1 MSSAWD
7 YEANACSKDDKFGA
21 KFEGCEVAMGAP
33 TIGERR
39 LFVNSEHCLNLKNK
53 PSNHEK
59 RLSNLDQNL
68 VKDSNAHQILLSD
81 RATACFLFSDDSKFL
96 AFSEWTADKMQ
107 IVKILRLADM
117 SIKTDNKRK
126 RVVEFL
132 SFDDGLLEILDSP
145 IFMPKNYTLDIRT
158 LFDLI
163 NLKNSFHIYI
173 CKI

>member
-7 YEANACSKDDKFGA
+7 YEANACSSDGNFSA

-33 TIGERR
+33 TLGELR
-39 LFVNSEHCLNLKNK
+39 LFINSEHCLNLKNE
-53 PSNHEK
+53 PSNHAK
-59 RLSNLDQNL
+59 TSLMDKNL
-68 VKDSNAHQILLSD
+68 VKDDIADQILLSE
-81 RATACFLFSDDSKFL
+81 RATACFLFSEDSKFL

-107 IVKILRLADM
+107 IVKVVRLADM
-117 SIKTDNKRK
+117 SIKTDNNRK

-158 LFDLI
+158 LFDD
-163 NLKNSFHIYI
+163 
-173 CKI
+173 KI

>member
-7 YEANACSKDDKFGA
+7 YEANACSKDGKFSA

-33 TIGERR
+33 TLGELR
-39 LFVNSEHCLNLKNK
+39 LFVNQDLNLQNNFSNQKEG
-53 PSNHEK
+53 PS
-59 RLSNLDQNL
+59 NL
-68 VKDSNAHQILLSD
+68 VKADNTNQILLSD
-81 RATACFLFSDDSKFL
+81 RATACFLFSGDSKFL

-107 IVKILRLADM
+107 IVKVVHLADV
-117 SIKTDNKRK
+117 SIKTDNRRK

-158 LFDLI
+158 LFDD
-163 NLKNSFHIYI
+163 
-173 CKI
+173 KI

>member
-7 YEANACSKDDKFGA
+7 YEANTCSSDGKFSA

-33 TIGERR
+33 TLGELR
-39 LFVNSEHCLNLKNK
+39 LFINSEHCLKLKNE

-59 RLSNLDQNL
+59 RLSNFDQNL
-68 VKDSNAHQILLSD
+68 VKDDDTLQILLSE
-81 RATACFLFSDDSKFL
+81 RATACFLFSEDSKFL

-107 IVKILRLADM
+107 IVKVVHLANM
-117 SIKTDNKRK
+117 SIKTDNRRK

-145 IFMPKNYTLDIRT
+145 IFMPKNYTLNVHI
-158 LFDLI
+158 LF
-163 NLKNSFHIYI
+163 
-173 CKI
+173 

>member
-7 YEANACSKDDKFGA
+7 YETNACSSDGKFSA

-33 TIGERR
+33 TLGELR
-39 LFVNSEHCLNLKNK
+39 LFINSEHYLNLKNELL
-53 PSNHEK
+53 NHEK
-59 RLSNLDQNL
+59 TSSVDQNL
-68 VKDSNAHQILLSD
+68 VKDGSAHQILLSE
-81 RATACFLFSDDSKFL
+81 RATACFLFSGDSKFL

-107 IVKILRLADM
+107 IIKVVRLADM
-117 SIKTDNKRK
+117 SIKIAGKPK

-158 LFDLI
+158 LFDD
-163 NLKNSFHIYI
+163 
-173 CKI
+173 KI

>member
-7 YEANACSKDDKFGA
+7 YEANACSKDGKFSA

-33 TIGERR
+33 TIGELR
-39 LFVNSEHCLNLKNK
+39 LFINSEHYINLKNE

-59 RLSNLDQNL
+59 RLLNLDQNL
-68 VKDSNAHQILLSD
+68 VKDDDTLQILLSE

-107 IVKILRLADM
+107 IIKVVRLADM
-117 SIKTDNKRK
+117 SIKTDNRRK

-132 SFDDGLLEILDSP
+132 SFDDGVLEILDSP

-158 LFDLI
+158 LFDD
-163 NLKNSFHIYI
+163 
-173 CKI
+173 KI

>member
-7 YEANACSKDDKFGA
+7 YETSACSNDGKFSA

-33 TIGERR
+33 TIGELR
-39 LFVNSEHCLNLKNK
+39 LFINSKHCLNLKNEL
-53 PSNHEK
+53 SNHEK
-59 RLSNLDQNL
+59 TSSVDQNL
-68 VKDSNAHQILLSD
+68 AKYGSADQILLSE
-81 RATACFLFSDDSKFL
+81 RATACFLFSNDSKFL
-96 AFSEWTADKMQ
+96 AFCEWTTDKMQ

-132 SFDDGLLEILDSP
+132 SFDDGVLKILDSP

-158 LFDLI
+158 LFND
-163 NLKNSFHIYI
+163 
-173 CKI
+173 KI

>member
-7 YEANACSKDDKFGA
+7 YEANACSSDGKFSA

-33 TIGERR
+33 TLGELR
-39 LFVNSEHCLNLKNK
+39 LFINSKHCLNLKNE
-53 PSNHEK
+53 PY
-59 RLSNLDQNL
+59 L
-68 VKDSNAHQILLSD
+68 VKDDDALQILLSE
-81 RATACFLFSDDSKFL
+81 RATACFLFSEDSKFL

-107 IVKILRLADM
+107 IVKIVRLADM

-132 SFDDGLLEILDSP
+132 SFNDGLLEILDSP

-158 LFDLI
+158 LFND
-163 NLKNSFHIYI
+163 
-173 CKI
+173 KI

>member
-7 YEANACSKDDKFGA
+7 YEANACSSDGKFSA

-33 TIGERR
+33 TLGELR
-39 LFVNSEHCLNLKNK
+39 LFINSEHCLNLKNE
-53 PSNHEK
+53 PSNHTK

-68 VKDSNAHQILLSD
+68 AKYDIAHQILLSE

-107 IVKILRLADM
+107 IVKVVRLADM
-117 SIKTDNKRK
+117 SIKTDNNRK

-132 SFDDGLLEILDSP
+132 SFDDGVLKILDSP
-145 IFMPKNYTLDIRT
+145 IFMPKNYALDIRT
-158 LFDLI
+158 LFND
-163 NLKNSFHIYI
+163 
-173 CKI
+173 KI

>member
-7 YEANACSKDDKFGA
+7 YEANACSSDGKFSA

-33 TIGERR
+33 TLGELR
-39 LFVNSEHCLNLKNK
+39 LFINSEYYINLKNEF
-53 PSNHEK
+53 SNHAK
-59 RLSNLDQNL
+59 TSSMDKNL
-68 VKDSNAHQILLSD
+68 VKDDIAHQILLSE

-107 IVKILRLADM
+107 IIKVVRLADM
-117 SIKTDNKRK
+117 SKKTAGKPK

-145 IFMPKNYTLDIRT
+145 IFMPKNYTLNVRI
-158 LFDLI
+158 L
-163 NLKNSFHIYI
+163 S
-173 CKI
+173 

>member
-7 YEANACSKDDKFGA
+7 YEANACSSDGKFSA

-33 TIGERR
+33 TLGELR
-39 LFVNSEHCLNLKNK
+39 LFINSEHFINLKNK
-53 PSNHEK
+53 PSNHAK
-59 RLSNLDQNL
+59 RLLNLDQNL
-68 VKDSNAHQILLSD
+68 AKYGSANQILLSE
-81 RATACFLFSDDSKFL
+81 RATACFLFSKGSKFL

-107 IVKILRLADM
+107 IIKIVRLADM
-117 SIKTDNKRK
+117 SIKTAGKPK

-158 LFDLI
+158 LFD
-163 NLKNSFHIYI
+163 NKF
-173 CKI
+173 

>member
-7 YEANACSKDDKFGA
+7 YEANACSSDGKFSA

-33 TIGERR
+33 TLGELR
-39 LFVNSEHCLNLKNK
+39 LFINSEHCLNLKNK
-53 PSNHEK
+53 PSNHAK

-68 VKDSNAHQILLSD
+68 VKDDDVLQILLSE
-81 RATACFLFSDDSKFL
+81 RATACFLFSEDSKFL
-96 AFSEWTADKMQ
+96 AFSEWMAGKMQ
-107 IVKILRLADM
+107 IIKILRLADM

-145 IFMPKNYTLDIRT
+145 IFMPKNYTLDICT
-158 LFDLI
+158 LFDD
-163 NLKNSFHIYI
+163 
-173 CKI
+173 KI

>member
-7 YEANACSKDDKFGA
+7 YEANSCSKNGKFSA

-33 TIGERR
+33 TIGELR
-39 LFVNSEHCLNLKNK
+39 LFINSEHYLNLKNEL
-53 PSNHEK
+53 SNHAK
-59 RLSNLDQNL
+59 ISSVNQNL
-68 VKDSNAHQILLSD
+68 VRDGGIHQILLSE
-81 RATACFLFSDDSKFL
+81 RATACFLFSKDSKFL

-132 SFDDGLLEILDSP
+132 SFDDGKLEILDSP
-145 IFMPKNYTLDIRT
+145 IFMPKNYTLDICT
-158 LFDLI
+158 LFDD
-163 NLKNSFHIYI
+163 
-173 CKI
+173 KI

>member
-7 YEANACSKDDKFGA
+7 YEANACSSDGKFSA

-33 TIGERR
+33 TLGELR
-39 LFVNSEHCLNLKNK
+39 LFINSKHCLKLKNE

-59 RLSNLDQNL
+59 RLSNFDQNL
-68 VKDSNAHQILLSD
+68 VKDDDTLQILLSE
-81 RATACFLFSDDSKFL
+81 RATACFLFSEDSKFL

-107 IVKILRLADM
+107 IVKVVRLDDM
-117 SIKTDNKRK
+117 SIKTAGKPK

-132 SFDDGLLEILDSP
+132 SFDDSLLEILDSP

-158 LFDLI
+158 LFED
-163 NLKNSFHIYI
+163 
-173 CKI
+173 KI

>member
-7 YEANACSKDDKFGA
+7 YEASACSNDGKFSA

-33 TIGERR
+33 TLGGLR
-39 LFVNSEHCLNLKNK
+39 LFVNSEHYLNLKNEL
-53 PSNHEK
+53 SNHEK

-68 VKDSNAHQILLSD
+68 AKYGSADQILFSE

-107 IVKILRLADM
+107 IVKVVRLADM
-117 SIKTDNKRK
+117 SIKTAEKPK

-132 SFDDGLLEILDSP
+132 SFDDGVLEILDSP
-145 IFMPKNYTLDIRT
+145 IFIAKKLHTRYPHA
-158 LFDLI
+158 F
-163 NLKNSFHIYI
+163 
-173 CKI
+173 

>member
-7 YEANACSKDDKFGA
+7 YEANACSSDGKFSA

-33 TIGERR
+33 TLGKLR
-39 LFVNSEHCLNLKNK
+39 LFINSKHCLKLKNE

-59 RLSNLDQNL
+59 RLSNFDQNL
-68 VKDSNAHQILLSD
+68 VKDDDTLQILLSE
-81 RATACFLFSDDSKFL
+81 RATACFLFSEDSKFL

-107 IVKILRLADM
+107 IVKVVHLADV
-117 SIKTDNKRK
+117 SIKTDNRRK

-145 IFMPKNYTLDIRT
+145 IFMPKNYTLNVRI
-158 LFDLI
+158 L
-163 NLKNSFHIYI
+163 S
-173 CKI
+173 

>member
-7 YEANACSKDDKFGA
+7 YKANACSSDGKKFSA

-33 TIGERR
+33 TIGELR
-39 LFVNSEHCLNLKNK
+39 LFINGEHYLNLKNELL
-53 PSNHEK
+53 NHAK

-68 VKDSNAHQILLSD
+68 VKDGSTHQILLSE
-81 RATACFLFSDDSKFL
+81 RAAACFLFSKDSRFL

-132 SFDDGLLEILDSP
+132 SFDDGVLEILDSL
-145 IFMPKNYTLDIRT
+145 IFMPKNFTLDIRT
-158 LFDLI
+158 LFDD
-163 NLKNSFHIYI
+163 
-173 CKI
+173 KI

>member
-7 YEANACSKDDKFGA
+7 YEANACSSDGKFSA

-33 TIGERR
+33 TLGELR
-39 LFVNSEHCLNLKNK
+39 LFINSKHCLNLKNEL
-53 PSNHEK
+53 SNHAK
-59 RLSNLDQNL
+59 TSLMDKNL
-68 VKDSNAHQILLSD
+68 VKDDIADQILLSE
-81 RATACFLFSDDSKFL
+81 RATACFFFSEDSKFL

-107 IVKILRLADM
+107 IVKVVRLADM
-117 SIKTDNKRK
+117 SIKTAGKPK

-158 LFDLI
+158 LFDD
-163 NLKNSFHIYI
+163 
-173 CKI
+173 KI